1 MKRAT
6 AAEVVTRGDDDT
18 GLPWVRSWNGV
29 YLIVIISFILWVT
42 LLVALTDFFS

>member
-1 MKRAT
+1 MKRSPAYEIV
-6 AAEVVTRGDDDT
+6 AGGDDDT

-42 LLVALTDFFS
+42 LLVALTDFFP

>member
-1 MKRAT
+1 MKRST
-6 AAEVVTRGDDDT
+6 ADKVVPRRDDET

>member
-1 MKRAT
+1 MKRST
-6 AAEVVTRGDDDT
+6 ADEVVTRGDDDT

-29 YLIVIISFILWVT
+29 YLMVIISFILWVT